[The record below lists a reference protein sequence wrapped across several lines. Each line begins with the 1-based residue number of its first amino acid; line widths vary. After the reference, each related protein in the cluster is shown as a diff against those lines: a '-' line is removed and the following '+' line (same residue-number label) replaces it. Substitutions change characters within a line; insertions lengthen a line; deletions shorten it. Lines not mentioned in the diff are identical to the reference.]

1 MGKGVS
7 SVKSLGRA
15 FLIVGGL
22 GAWLCVILLLNFTA
36 PNPTGRRYSSRPV
49 DLTASIAQKGR
60 LGEDILSDDL
70 RLPNNNDQG
79 QCICGN
85 STPVDPRCNVCF
97 VQIAISGS
105 ERSRR
110 PDFVSDTLIA
120 DAKNVEA
127 LTMPRSSGDHTEL
140 RDYATAALKSN
151 RSLWVYVRV
160 NTAVDPIFYA
170 LTQSTGGNV
179 VHYFVVP
186 GWHDPVDD
194 GAKRGLVV
202 SLGLMGIGVLLS
214 RTSGKQR
221 AVIRSRPARTPPHP
235 VEKALNSLDAL
246 EQHRQKS
253 TDRAWEIID
262 RESARHDPP
271 EA

>member
-1 MGKGVS
+1 MGKGLS

-15 FLIVGGL
+15 LLIVGGL

-49 DLTASIAQKGR
+49 DPTASIAQKGR
-60 LGEDILSDDL
+60 LGEEILSNDL
-70 RLPNNNDQG
+70 RLPNNNQEG
-79 QCICGN
+79 QCICGD

-97 VQIAISGS
+97 VQIAISGT

-127 LTMPRSSGDHTEL
+127 LTMPRASGDYAEL
-140 RDYATAALKSN
+140 RDYATAALKSK

-160 NTAVDPIFYA
+160 NTEVDPVFYA

-179 VHYFVVP
+179 IPYFAVP
-186 GWHDPVDD
+186 GWHDPVDES
-194 GAKRGLVV
+194 AKRGLVM
-202 SLGLMGIGVLLS
+202 SLGLIGIGVLLS
-214 RTSGKQR
+214 RIPDKQG
-221 AVIRSRPARTPPHP
+221 AVIRVRPTRTPPHP

-246 EQHRQKS
+246 DHHRQKS

-262 RESARHDPP
+262 RESVRHDPP
-271 EA
+271 ET

>member
-1 MGKGVS
+1 MEKGGVI
-7 SVKSLGRA
+7 VKPLGRA
-15 FLIVGGL
+15 FLIMGGL
-22 GAWLCVILLLNFTA
+22 GAWLCIILLLNFTA
-36 PNPTGRRYSSRPV
+36 PNPTGRRYSSRPI

-60 LGEDILSDDL
+60 LGEDILANDL
-70 RLPNNNDQG
+70 KLPNNNTQG

-85 STPVDPRCNVCF
+85 STPTDPRCTVCF
-97 VQIAISGS
+97 VQITISGS

-127 LTMPRSSGDHTEL
+127 LTMPRSSGDYTEL
-140 RDYATAALKSN
+140 RDYAAAALKSG

-160 NTAVDPIFYA
+160 NTEVDPVFHT
-170 LTQSTGGNV
+170 LTQGTGGGV

-186 GWHDPVDD
+186 GWYDPVDE

-202 SLGLMGIGVLLS
+202 SLAMVGVGALLS
-214 RTSGKQR
+214 RTPRKRR
-221 AVIRSRPARTPPHP
+221 AVIRVRPVRTPPHP
-235 VEKALNSLDAL
+235 VDKALNSLDAL

-253 TDRAWEIID
+253 TDRAWQIID
-262 RESARHDPP
+262 RESAHRDPP
-271 EA
+271 EV